1 MPGYGLPAHKKGL
14 LPWKW
19 AEDRLKRSHNYW
31 IATARPDGS
40 PHLMLVWGIW
50 ADQAFY
56 FSTGKE
62 SRKYKNLKSNSH
74 CVIGTEQADHAVIV
88 EGEASELTDPSLLK
102 RLSRL
107 YEKKYPPYNLDP
119 SPGPVFAV
127 RPRVIFAL
135 DEKKSLSSATRW
147 SFAH

>member
-62 SRKYKNLKSNSH
+62 SRKYRNLKANSH

-88 EGEASELTDPSLLK
+88 EGKASELTDPSLLK

-127 RPRVIFAL
+127 RPHVVFAL
-135 DEKKSLSSATRW
+135 DEKKTLNSATRW
-147 SFAH
+147 KFES